1 MSEKLT
7 NADLVKLII
16 EEDIKTPQN
25 DEEIIHLL
33 LDKTVTENINQSH
46 HETYS
51 IGDKISD
58 KMAVVAG
65 SWTFIILFMLILSL
79 WIITNSYILSK
90 PFDVYPFILLNLVL
104 SCLAAIQAPVI
115 MMSQNRQEHKDRIRA
130 ENDYKINLKSELI
143 IEDLHIKL
151 DQMIENQEQLLKR
164 LEILE
169 RSDR

>member
-1 MSEKLT
+1 MSEQLT

-16 EEDIKTPQN
+16 EEDIKTPQD

-33 LDKTVTENINQSH
+33 LDKTLAENINKSH
-46 HETYS
+46 HETYT

-79 WIITNSYILSK
+79 WILTNSFIISK
-90 PFDVYPFILLNLVL
+90 PFDAYPFILLNLVL

-164 LEILE
+164 LEMLE
-169 RSDR
+169 RSNK

>member
-1 MSEKLT
+1 MSEQLN
-7 NADLVKLII
+7 NAELVKLII
-16 EEDIKTPQN
+16 EEDIKNPQ
-25 DEEIIHLL
+25 DEEEIIHLL
-33 LDKTVTENINQSH
+33 LDKTVSENINHSH

-58 KMAVVAG
+58 KMALVAG
-65 SWTFIILFMLILSL
+65 SWMFIILFLLSLSL
-79 WIITNSYILSK
+79 WIITNSYIMNK
-90 PFDVYPFILLNLVL
+90 PFDAYPFILLNLVL
-104 SCLAAIQAPVI
+104 SCVAAIQAPVI
-115 MMSQNRQEHKDRIRA
+115 MMSQNRQEQKDRIRA